1 MTEEKSRKDSSEIK
15 FNIKQLAGITF
26 GKLEGERDPL
36 LKDCF
41 FPTYTIQKYLHSPYN
56 YVLSPKGAGKS
67 ALFRS
72 LTDNFIPNS
81 LFKNSKYSIIAINE
95 AFGFEDDYLSKNKFQ
110 EDSRMKLTISWALF
124 ILTKLITDIKE
135 NHSNAIGYQSLIG
148 EITKITEL
156 KDKFNLYDL
165 SDLLKSIS
173 TSIKFTANGQ
183 EFEAAPT
190 LKINPK
196 KQKLVLN
203 TLFKKISEF
212 YSENNIEALILI
224 DRIDN
229 FVQKEEYQLQRKYI
243 QGLFDCIE
251 ELSLLDS
258 ITPTMFLRTDLFY
271 SYESDIEYD
280 KVKDRTIELKWDKGE
295 TLNFIVYRLN
305 HNQYISENYSVIL
318 SGLLDEAHKGKHR
331 EFKTEKLSLW
341 KRCLASI
348 FNNKKAKTFLDTNR
362 PLNYTVSDKF
372 LKVFFPEKIECFD
385 SMDFS
390 DWIFEYLKD
399 ANSFVNPRLL
409 IYFFNQL
416 MEKQC
421 EINRKFYPDKPSDI
435 ESFSDNGYAKYDLFS
450 DDAFT
455 LTYEKVQQD
464 ELKNIYTILKK
475 KIYQDLFRIINNKT
489 YETGVFRYGD
499 VNIKKLNVDKEQY
512 ESLLK
517 YLKLLGYCKETE
529 KQKFEIPKIYLA
541 QFALI

>member
-1 MTEEKSRKDSSEIK
+1 MTEVKSKKDSSEIK

-41 FPTYTIQKYLHSPYN
+41 FPTYTIQKYLRSPYN

-72 LTDNFIPNS
+72 LTDNFIPSS

-124 ILTKLITDIKE
+124 ILTKLITYIKE
-135 NHSNAIGYQSLIG
+135 NHSNAIGYQSLID
-148 EITKITEL
+148 EVTKITEL
-156 KDKFNLYDL
+156 KEKFNLYDL
-165 SDLLKSIS
+165 SDFLKSIS

-190 LKINPK
+190 IKINPK
-196 KQKLVLN
+196 KQKLILN
-203 TLFKKISEF
+203 TLFKKISDF
-212 YSENNIEALILI
+212 YKGNNIEALILI

-305 HNQYISENYSVIL
+305 HNQYISENYSSIL
-318 SGLLDEAHKGKHR
+318 SGLLDEAYKGKHR

-341 KRCLASI
+341 KKCLASI
-348 FNNKKAKTFLDTNR
+348 FQSKKAKTFLDTNR

-372 LKVFFPEKIECFD
+372 LKVFFPDNIECFD

-435 ESFSDNGYAKYDLFS
+435 ESFSDNGYSKYDLFS

-455 LTYEKVQQD
+455 LTYAKVQQD

-475 KIYQDLFRIINNKT
+475 KTYQDLFRIINNKT

-529 KQKFEIPKIYLA
+529 KQKFEIPEIYLA
-541 QFALI
+541 QFELI